1 MTKSPHF
8 FSKFFSG
15 IFSHTHTMYT
25 TNNVQDIFKHIPAHS
40 LCTPGCAILLCT
52 NIFVFS
58 LLLGNGAGGSMH
70 RQCKSFFFNPLHINH
85 DSVNTHNCVF
95 FSTCTTFHQLASQYH
110 WSIADM
116 IVLVSTK
123 WQISIIPC
131 CSSSSSSWVVLM
143 SFVSNF
149 FITPRKCSYAHD
161 QITTFFSQIFDFLV
175 EFSEKF
181 CWCTMTFKAQVNAF

>member
-8 FSKFFSG
+8 FSNFFWN
-15 IFSHTHTMYT
+15 FSHTHT
-25 TNNVQDIFKHIPAHS
+25 Q
-40 LCTPGCAILLCT
+40 CTPRTTFKTFSSTYQHTHCVHLVVRFYYALTFVYFLYCLTMVLADQCIVSANHFFQPVAYKSRFCEYTQLC
-52 NIFVFS
+52 FV
-58 LLLGNGAGGSMH
+58 
-70 RQCKSFFFNPLHINH
+70 
-85 DSVNTHNCVF
+85 
-95 FSTCTTFHQLASQYH
+95 STCTTFHQLASQYH

-123 WQISIIPC
+123 WQISIIPGC
-131 CSSSSSSWVVLM
+131 SSSSSSSWVVLM

-175 EFSEKF
+175 EFSENF